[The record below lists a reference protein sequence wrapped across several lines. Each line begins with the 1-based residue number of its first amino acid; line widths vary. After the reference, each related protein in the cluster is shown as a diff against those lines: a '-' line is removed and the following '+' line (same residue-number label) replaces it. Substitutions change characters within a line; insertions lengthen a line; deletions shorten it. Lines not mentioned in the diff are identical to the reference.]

1 MIRWGHSRVEDQEK
15 SLREEEKEKE
25 QKASVYIPF
34 PFIVAKQNKP
44 NESSLST
51 SQPQA
56 PGPVYCLQIPQY
68 LLANRDLLNAQQF
81 YWRRQ
86 FGKVETIQG
95 EALLFYQHCAGAM
108 RWVQLSATCLVHPF
122 GTQDSFLTC
131 LSLTYCL
138 VRESDGWKQT
148 RVEGFTEGI

>member
-56 PGPVYCLQIPQY
+56 PGPVYCLWIPQY

-86 FGKVETIQG
+86 FGKVETIRGRHCSSISTVLAPCSGCSSQPPAWCTPL
-95 EALLFYQHCAGAM
+95 EHRTPFSPVCHLLI
-108 RWVQLSATCLVHPF
+108 VL
-122 GTQDSFLTC
+122 
-131 LSLTYCL
+131 
-138 VRESDGWKQT
+138 
-148 RVEGFTEGI
+148 